1 MCHIACLQPGVA
13 RLTQHVHVNACLIVS
28 SGAQFGFGLG
38 WGGVHVFVFVSLDLE
53 SSEPIHEDKAIKW
66 EKGFASRQRWLP
78 RICEWIRQKGHMNDC
93 MSARTMNE
101 SAAVCNYL
109 EIP

>member
-1 MCHIACLQPGVA
+1 MYGLVW
-13 RLTQHVHVNACLIVS
+13 
-28 SGAQFGFGLG
+28 FGLG
-38 WGGVHVFVFVSLDLE
+38 WGGVRVCVFVFVSLDLE

-78 RICEWIRQKGHMNDC
+78 RICEWIRQGEHVNDC
-93 MSARTMNE
+93 TGARTMNE
-101 SAAVCNYL
+101 SAAACDYL